1 MSYDVEVYAQRA
13 MTARELVKTVKGDR
27 ELTAKGDRATGGVG
41 EVEWKRSGEHCF
53 NVDGPMEVDSDE
65 IPEEWTGST
74 PPTVFYSI
82 QVPYIVDTSAGFSFE
97 ADPRQLSAALGFAS
111 RLAERLDGL
120 VVDLQT

>member
-1 MSYDVEVYAQRA
+1 MEVYGQRA
-13 MTARELVKTVKGDR
+13 MTARELVKTVKADR
-27 ELTAKGDRATGGVG
+27 EVTAKGDRATGRVG
-41 EVEWKRSGEHCF
+41 EVAWKRSGEHCF
-53 NVDGPMEVDSDE
+53 NLDGPMEVDPDE
-65 IPEEWTGST
+65 VPDEWTGST
-74 PPTVFYSI
+74 PPTMFYSI